1 MARAEERRFEVRR
14 LTAERRRDFDR
25 VHCEANGAE
34 WCRCVA
40 WWVPTW
46 DGWGERTAEQN
57 DALRE
62 ELFARGEFD
71 GYLAY
76 REGEPVGWCQVG
88 RRDRLAK
95 LVAQFELEPDPDTW
109 AITCFVVA
117 PRHRRGGAA
126 RALLT
131 QVLRDLPARGARR
144 VEAFPRTAEEL
155 DEGELWNGPEAM
167 FARAGFERV
176 REVGPRVLLRRA
188 LERA

>member
-1 MARAEERRFEVRR
+1 MAGAGEASFEVRR
-14 LTAERRRDFDR
+14 LDAERRADFDR
-25 VHCEANGAE
+25 VHCEANGAG

-62 ELFARGEFD
+62 ELFARGEHD

-76 REGEPVGWCQVG
+76 LEGRPVGWCQVG
-88 RRDRLAK
+88 PRDRLAK

-117 PRHRRGGAA
+117 PRHRRGGVA
-126 RALLT
+126 RAMLSE
-131 QVLRDLPARGARR
+131 VLRDLPARGARR
-144 VEAFPRTAEEL
+144 VEAYPRAGEGL
-155 DEGELWNGPEAM
+155 DEGEMWNGPRAM
-167 FARAGFERV
+167 LEHAGFERV
-176 REVGPRVLLRRA
+176 REVGPRVVLRRA
-188 LERA
+188 LA